1 MRIES
6 NHRLIEWKEGFKNLK
21 RWENIATSDNC
32 SKTECGNSQVQWR
45 KKAERE
51 GDSDAKE

>member
-1 MRIES
+1 MRTES